1 MMPGVDRER
10 LGRPNFEARAGRW
23 RYNQRAAN
31 LSAGRIRASSEPGKK
46 PQEETME
53 REKRPALFLVLLAAL
68 VAAGAGCRGG
78 QVSATVSDKALARAK
93 VTMLD
98 DFNGALSWTLEE
110 NWGDPAV
117 VEATAGAMVVRLKP
131 GTMTKNVV
139 SRALAPPRDL
149 SKHNA
154 VIVDITSELKTDCL
168 VGLALITTDGVTFIE
183 TPAAVVRPGAN
194 RNIVFRLDGRAFKS
208 AASNWEHN
216 QPAGDLS
223 AVRKVILLVSPKSSC
238 VVRVD
243 NMRLAI
249 LPNR

>member
-1 MMPGVDRER
+1 
-10 LGRPNFEARAGRW
+10 
-23 RYNQRAAN
+23 
-31 LSAGRIRASSEPGKK
+31 
-46 PQEETME
+46 ME
-53 REKRPALFLVLLAAL
+53 REKRSALFLVLLAAL
-68 VAAGAGCRGG
+68 VVVGAGCRGG
-78 QVSATVSDKALARAK
+78 QVSAAAPAAVPDEALAGAK
-93 VTMLD
+93 MTMLD

-110 NWGDPAV
+110 DWGDPAV
-117 VEATAGAMVVRLKP
+117 VEAAAGAMVVRLKP

-154 VIVDITSELKTDCL
+154 IVVDVTSELKTDCL
-168 VGLALITTDGVTFIE
+168 VGLALITTAGGTFIE
-183 TPAAVVRPGAN
+183 TPAAVVHPGAN

-223 AVRKVILLVSPKSSC
+223 TVHKVILLISPKSAG

-243 NMRLAI
+243 NMRLAT
-249 LPNR
+249 LPKR